1 MKRLASRAAM
11 AVLVVVLS
19 ATSLHAQFVVFDP
32 SNFEQAV
39 LQVLNLVRQYEWM
52 LRQAQRLP
60 IDMAARYHGHSVD
73 WTKHELANLRYAQQL
88 LQALNEGDP
97 TGDAYRQTVDSLD
110 VPTDV
115 IARMPGDLG
124 QRLARAYGALE
135 TADSISTL
143 AIDQAG
149 RMRVDGAHNEQVA
162 KDMEKDAVS
171 TRDDFVTQ
179 TALLNK
185 INAAGVLGLRMQD
198 HADKVLTSVL
208 EQMVVANRRQR
219 DAEAVLMNASIAQ
232 WRYGTA
238 YGDGIFRNTAA
249 NIDSWRLP

>member
-1 MKRLASRAAM
+1 MLGR
-11 AVLVVVLS
+11 VLIIALVTVVS
-19 ATSLHAQFVVFDP
+19 ATSLQAQFVVFDP
-32 SNFEQAV
+32 SNYEEAV

-73 WTKHELANLRYAQQL
+73 WTKHELTDLRYAQQL

-97 TGDAYRQTVDSLD
+97 TGDAYRQSVDALD
-110 VPTDV
+110 TPTDV
-115 IARMPGDLG
+115 IARMPADLG
-124 QRLARAYGALE
+124 QRLVNAYAALE
-135 TADSISTL
+135 TADSVSAL
-143 AIDQAG
+143 AVDQAG

-208 EQMVVANRRQR
+208 EQMLVANQRQR
-219 DAEAVLMNASIAQ
+219 DAEAVLMNATITQ

-249 NIDSWRLP
+249 NIDNWRLP

>member
-1 MKRLASRAAM
+1 MRRMLGR
-11 AVLVVVLS
+11 VLIIALVTVVS
-19 ATSLHAQFVVFDP
+19 ATSLQAQFVVFDP
-32 SNFEQAV
+32 SNYEEAV

-88 LQALNEGDP
+88 LLALNEGDP
-97 TGDAYRQTVDSLD
+97 TGDAYRQSVDALD
-110 VPTDV
+110 TPTDV
-115 IARMPGDLG
+115 IARMPVDLG
-124 QRLARAYGALE
+124 RRLANAYAALE
-135 TADSISTL
+135 TADSVSAL
-143 AIDQAG
+143 AVDQAG
-149 RMRVDGAHNEQVA
+149 RMRVDGTHNEQVA

-185 INAAGVLGLRMQD
+185 INAVGVLGLRMQD

-208 EQMVVANRRQR
+208 EQMLVANQRQR

-238 YGDGIFRNTAA
+238 YGDGLFRSTAA
-249 NIDSWRLP
+249 NIDNWRLP